1 MQILARLLDVLA
13 SAATEVEL
21 TRFEDVARLPL
32 VGDGHGDDVQAAN
45 GARRV
50 GAVAEGKHLDDAA
63 VRAVVAILRATVAL
77 GDPDR
82 LPLLE
87 QRVADIRGELEGI
100 GQEVVHV
107 AITYHL
113 EHLVGPTDGRGQ
125 FALHEVAAE
134 GDLRR
139 AVARLVQQVLQQ
151 RGVEHNVAVVGDEEV
166 SLRRVKGVQ
175 PVDRQA
181 CDGAADD
188 PQIDVI
194 HDAHLELI
202 RGADGAHH
210 AAHLL
215 YVAVR
220 KDVTRQCV
228 KGFTVGNALHGS
240 GDLVRNEGTQ
250 VLKLI
255 RSIHWGRL
263 RLSINFT
270 GLRLMSG

>member
-1 MQILARLLDVLA
+1 MI
-13 SAATEVEL
+13 
-21 TRFEDVARLPL
+21 
-32 VGDGHGDDVQAAN
+32 
-45 GARRV
+45 
-50 GAVAEGKHLDDAA
+50 
-63 VRAVVAILRATVAL
+63 
-77 GDPDR
+77 
-82 LPLLE
+82 
-87 QRVADIRGELEGI
+87 
-100 GQEVVHV
+100 
-107 AITYHL
+107 
-113 EHLVGPTDGRGQ
+113 
-125 FALHEVAAE
+125 
-134 GDLRR
+134 
-139 AVARLVQQVLQQ
+139 
-151 RGVEHNVAVVGDEEV
+151 GDEEV
-166 SLRRVKGVQ
+166 SLRRIEVVQ
-175 PVDRQA
+175 PVDCQA

-188 PQIDVI
+188 PQIDMI

-220 KDVTRQCV
+220 KDVTRQRV
-228 KGFTVGNALHGS
+228 EGFTVGNALHGS